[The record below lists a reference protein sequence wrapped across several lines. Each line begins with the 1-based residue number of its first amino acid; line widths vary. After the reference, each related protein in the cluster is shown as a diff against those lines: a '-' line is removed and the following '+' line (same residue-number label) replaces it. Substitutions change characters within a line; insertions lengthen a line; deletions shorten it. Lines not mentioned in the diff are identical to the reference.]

1 MSEQA
6 ATGARLDYSYKE
18 LLAMTDEELQTIRD
32 GLVVFLDT
40 PQSRQARALENAAR
54 DIMFERRWGRLGWE
68 E

>member
-1 MSEQA
+1 MSGQA

-32 GLVVFLDT
+32 GLGIYLDT
-40 PQSRQARALENAAR
+40 PQSRQARVLENAAR
-54 DIMFERRWGRLGWE
+54 DIIHERRWGRLGWE